1 MDEQNKYNPKYSR
14 DPEPWEE
21 GSWQTGSTQPP
32 KDRGATMAVLL
43 ILIIFL
49 CGIITVLGILNVKL
63 FTQLQS
69 REEKNPSISF
79 TPEETQTVDILET
92 ESISDPEANVPMAI
106 SSEGASISIQSSPQS
121 VENIQEDQGLSLQ
134 SIYEMNIPS
143 VVSISCQTRISWM
156 SE

>member
-69 REEKNPSISF
+69 REEKSASISF

-92 ESISDPEANVPMAI
+92 ETAPIAEDTAPMVI
-106 SSEGASISIQSSPQS
+106 SSDDVSISIQSSPQS
-121 VENIQEDQGLSLQ
+121 VENVQEDQGLPCS
-134 SIYEMNIPS
+134 PS
-143 VVSISCQTRISWM
+143 M
-156 SE
+156 K